1 MRKSRRPTLLAL
13 MRHAE
18 SQRNIAKGER
28 TYFADSEA
36 RRSVR
41 GIADPDVELTDEGRR
56 QARVTGRALRARFGS
71 FDAVIH
77 SGYRRT
83 RDTARLLLEAWP
95 PAEQR
100 AIEVRH
106 DLFIRERDAGYAF
119 EMTAEEAQ
127 HAFPWL
133 AEYWR
138 TTGSFFAR
146 PPGGESLAQVCER
159 VYLFLDRLFRDR
171 GGQRVLVITH
181 AATLRAFRFLLE
193 RWTYEE
199 AAERFQAELSP
210 NCGVT
215 VYALDLGTRE
225 LVLQELHT
233 VYWAS
238 EPKEGGDPAP

>member
-1 MRKSRRPTLLAL
+1 MGRPALLAL

-18 SQRNIAKGER
+18 SQRNIAKGDR
-28 TYFADSEA
+28 TFFADSES

-41 GIADPDVELTDEGRR
+41 GIADPDVELTDAGRQ
-56 QARVTGRALRARFGS
+56 QALLTGCALRARFGR
-71 FDAVIH
+71 FDALFH

-83 RDTARLLLEAWP
+83 RDTAQLVLEAWP
-95 PAEQR
+95 PEEQH
-100 AIEVRH
+100 AFDVRH

-119 EMTAEEAQ
+119 EMTAEEA
-127 HAFPWL
+127 HCAFPWL

-138 TTGSFFAR
+138 TAGPFFAR
-146 PPGGESLAQVCER
+146 PPGGESLSQVCER
-159 VYLFLDRLFRDR
+159 VYLFLEKLYRERT
-171 GGQRVLVITH
+171 GQRILVISH

-215 VYALDLGTRE
+215 VYALDPAAGELALRE
-225 LVLQELHT
+225 LHA
-233 VYWAS
+233 VYWTAA
-238 EPKEGGDPAP
+238 PKPGGDAAP